1 LVATDCHL
9 GYLEKDEVRRNDSF
23 NAFDEICSIASQRQ
37 VFAQSSLPFS
47 AVPLHLYMFDC
58 YESLHIMAI
67 HGTLPPYYDVM
78 EHLFCLQHRYLRF
91 GN

>member
-1 LVATDCHL
+1 VFCFVLFLFAICRSADIDTLRILVATDCHL

-47 AVPLHLYMFDC
+47 AVPLHLYVFDC
-58 YESLHIMAI
+58 
-67 HGTLPPYYDVM
+67 
-78 EHLFCLQHRYLRF
+78 
-91 GN
+91 